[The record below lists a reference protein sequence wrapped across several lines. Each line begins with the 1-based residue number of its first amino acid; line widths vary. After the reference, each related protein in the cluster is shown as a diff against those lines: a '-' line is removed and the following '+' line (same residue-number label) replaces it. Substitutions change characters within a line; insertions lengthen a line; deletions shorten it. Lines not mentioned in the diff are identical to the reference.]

1 MKKRLFTIITLS
13 FLTLTSSCT
22 FNEVDLSNPF
32 NSEKPSSL
40 EEESSII
47 DESTVEI
54 STDESS
60 ENHEIENV
68 IYEDFQVHF
77 LELGVYNT
85 GDCTY
90 IKAGETDVLID
101 AGAAAASAPVIIDY
115 VNQYC
120 SDGILEYVITTHAH
134 DDHYT
139 GMFGNSKQ
147 TTNFFNESISRTGIM
162 YYYDIGTII
171 DFSQTT
177 KDPSKGNYLKYIEAR
192 NYAISQG
199 TTHYYASDCF
209 NETNGAKKTFILDE
223 TKNIT
228 MDILYN
234 KYYFEQSSDEND
246 HSVCTMFN
254 YNDHHFM
261 MTGDLEEKG
270 EEAMAAYYDKS
281 SLEKT
286 LPHVDLFKA
295 GHHGSKT
302 SSNKVLLDLITPD
315 ICCVCCCA
323 GSSEYT
329 IDNNNTF
336 PTQDFIDRIALYTD
350 KVYVTSVLDT
360 KESRKQEK
368 QIYKSLNGNIVV
380 SCNGANTSVS
390 CSNNNTILKDSEW
403 FNEKIYVVVSE
414 KGIKQICSGTKKTD
428 YYTATDANVVL
439 ITRRKWPE

>member
-60 ENHEIENV
+60 ENHEVENV

-120 SDGILEYVITTHAH
+120 TDGILEYVITTHAH

-192 NYAISQG
+192 DYAISQG
-199 TTHYYASDCF
+199 ATHYYASDCF
-209 NETNGAKKTFILDE
+209 NETNGAKKSFILDE

-254 YNDHHFM
+254 YNNHHFM

-302 SSNKVLLDLITPD
+302 SSNKVLLDLITPE
-315 ICCVCCCA
+315 ICCA

-368 QIYKSLNGNIVV
+368 QIYKSLNGNIIV

-428 YYTATDANVVL
+428 YYTATDENVVL
-439 ITRRKWPE
+439 IKTRRKWPE

>member
-1 MKKRLFTIITLS
+1 MELTKIRYVNEKREQE
-13 FLTLTSSCT
+13 
-22 FNEVDLSNPF
+22 FN
-32 NSEKPSSL
+32 K
-40 EEESSII
+40 
-47 DESTVEI
+47 
-54 STDESS
+54 
-60 ENHEIENV
+60 
-68 IYEDFQVHF
+68 
-77 LELGVYNT
+77 LGVYNT

-90 IKAGETDVLID
+90 IKTKNNDILID
-101 AGAAAASAPVIIDY
+101 AGATAASAPIIIDY

-120 SDGILEYVITTHAH
+120 TDGKLEYVITTHAH

-139 GMFGNSKQ
+139 GMFGNSKK
-147 TTNFFNESISRTGIM
+147 TTNFFDEEVNRTGIL

-177 KDPSKGNYLKYIEAR
+177 KDPSKGNYAKYLQAR
-192 NYAISQG
+192 EYAISNG
-199 TTHYYASDCF
+199 AIRYGADECF
-209 NETNGAKKTFILDE
+209 NELNGAKKTFTLDE
-223 TKNIT
+223 NIS

-270 EEAMAAYYDKS
+270 EEALASYYDKS
-281 SLEKT
+281 SVEKT

-302 SSNKVLLDLITPD
+302 SSNTVLLDLITPS

-336 PTQDFIDRIALYTD
+336 PTQDFIDRIAMYTD

-360 KESRKQEK
+360 NESRKQNE
-368 QIYKSLNGNIVV
+368 QVFKSLNGNIIV
-380 SCNGANTSVS
+380 SCNGNTVS
-390 CSNNNTILKDSEW
+390 INCSNDNTILKDTSW
-403 FNEKIYVVVSE
+403 FNEQIYVVVSE
-414 KGIKQICSGTKKTD
+414 KGINQICSGTKKTD
-428 YYTATDANVVL
+428 YYTKDDDNVTL
-439 ITRRKWPE
+439 ITRRVWPNK